1 MKAKALLIA
10 VFLAATNFAW
20 QQGGLDINNAE
31 QHMNAS
37 TWAQTQTEREYTF
50 TEKPIDKLR
59 SMPKSL
65 GGYRQVQEF
74 EQRPSIRGLRDDA
87 RDARRLNEQGRSLV
101 S

>member
-20 QQGGLDINNAE
+20 AQGGLDINNAE

-50 TEKPIDKLR
+50 TEKPIDKFEVNAPRALVDTDKLKN
-59 SMPKSL
+59 SNN
-65 GGYRQVQEF
+65 GQV
-74 EQRPSIRGLRDDA
+74 
-87 RDARRLNEQGRSLV
+87 
-101 S
+101 